1 MDTFKSFRNTV
12 LFGFFFL
19 IVVVNSAQAQSPLED
34 LASLKNIASN
44 YINTQSMDDKAIE
57 INQWYGKLSN
67 QAKVE
72 IAKTGITAVNV
83 VEKFSAMPPFVQN
96 TLMQLGLSNEKAML
110 QYIQQISGQA
120 NQIINKTDTNAAKL
134 LNGLLGM

>member
-96 TLMQLGLSNEKAML
+96 TLMQLGLSNEKVRFPLSKCSVQFTHPFVQFTLIVGSMVSSP
-110 QYIQQISGQA
+110 Y
-120 NQIINKTDTNAAKL
+120 
-134 LNGLLGM
+134 